1 MNNSIPI
8 YNGPIA
14 VLDMLGFK
22 DYVQLNSIQSVIDE
36 YAHVITSASFTADVM
51 QENLEFMV
59 YSDTIAIRLIDNSEK
74 GFYNFIRAIHLISHQ
89 YFYKCQ
95 IPGMNPIP
103 IRGAIAFGEYSWH
116 KGDISTQVLNRKP
129 IVAKNINFIVG
140 QAILDAHD
148 LESKQSWIAIS
159 LTYEIGELLKKH
171 FPQAFFE
178 LEKSKYI
185 IEYDIPLHNDCT
197 TKGYVI
203 NPTERAIFNE
213 SFLAFCET
221 CNQILEKTSK
231 KAIAE
236 KYINSLKLLKII
248 YDENDLCPRWD
259 EKLLKEIPR
268 KKIDFNSYEEII
280 AKFSSKY
287 ENK

>member
-22 DYVQLNSIQSVIDE
+22 DYVQLNTIQSVIDE

-51 QENLEFMV
+51 KENLEFMV

-74 GFYNFIRAIHLISHQ
+74 GFYNFIRAIQLISHQ

-95 IPGMNPIP
+95 IPGFNPIP
-103 IRGAIAFGEYSWH
+103 VRGAIAFGEYSWH
-116 KGDISTQVLNRKP
+116 KGDISTQVLNRNP

-140 QAILDAHD
+140 KAILDAHD

-159 LTYEIGELLKKH
+159 LTFEIGELLKKH
-171 FPQAFFE
+171 FPQAFTE

-185 IEYDIPLHNDCT
+185 IEYDVPLHDST
-197 TKGYVI
+197 IKGYVI
-203 NPTERAIFNE
+203 NPTERATFNDT
-213 SFLAFCET
+213 FLAFCEK
-221 CNQILEKTSK
+221 CNQILEKNLK
-231 KAIAE
+231 KAITE
-236 KYINSLKLLKII
+236 KYINTLKLLKKI
-248 YDENDLCPRWD
+248 YDENDLCPRWN
-259 EKLLKEIPR
+259 ESLLKEIPR
-268 KKIDFNSYEEII
+268 KQIDFNSYEEILV
-280 AKFSSKY
+280 KFDLIYK
-287 ENK
+287 NK